1 MSYLI
6 AEDSI
11 GLKVDVLTPYDV
23 SGGIWLIDTPSSYN
37 TDISVNG
44 GTGTI
49 TLYSGSSYYI
59 EAAVTGRCDSASA
72 SLSWQLYNSQSAQL
86 IGQDAYFSLKDW
98 ADRPRIGRKVAK
110 ALILDSDIST
120 STTVQVKLTASS
132 GVWIFGVNLGV
143 GIQGQNYMGYPSVRI
158 WQLPS

>member
-23 SGGIWLIDTPSSYN
+23 SGGIWLLDTPSSYN
-37 TDISVNG
+37 TDISVHS
-44 GTGTI
+44 GTI

-59 EAAVTGRCDSASA
+59 EAAVTGKNTNTGAY
-72 SLSWQLYNSQSAQL
+72 LNWQLYDSQSAQL
-86 IGQDAYFSLKDW
+86 IGQDAYFSLNDW

-120 STTVQVKLTASS
+120 STTVQVKVTASS
-132 GVWIFGVNLGV
+132 SGWVFGVNLGV
-143 GIQGQNYMGYPSVRI
+143 GIQRQNYMGYPSVRI